1 MTCQDHKDLMMA
13 YLDNELNDQQR
24 RAFEAHLASCSECTK
39 EMGEF
44 QRLKHMTDSMTLVEP
59 EDRVWE
65 QYWNNLYNRME
76 RRAGWV
82 LSSVAAIVL
91 SIYFGF
97 ELIETI
103 VTDPAVG
110 VLMKAG
116 LLALLAGLAILFVS
130 VLRER
135 VYFWSRD
142 RYRDVRR

>member
-65 QYWNNLYNRME
+65 QYWSNLYNRME

>member
-116 LLALLAGLAILFVS
+116 LLALLGGLAILFVS

>member
-65 QYWNNLYNRME
+65 QYWSNLYNRME

-116 LLALLAGLAILFVS
+116 LLALLGGLAILFVS